1 MKKKIQ
7 FTIKGNPDDLEGN
20 PVPYVR
26 VVGRALWLPKAKKYH
41 AWKEY
46 VRSIFYRHY
55 PEFST
60 IGNESSQPLTTKI
73 SARAQMSIVIYWVNG
88 VHADPDNVFKGL
100 ADALFLNDKFLDG
113 AFESHYA
120 SDGKGRV
127 EVEIT
132 LDANE
137 Q

>member
-1 MKKKIQ
+1 MKKTIK
-7 FTIKGNPDDLEGN
+7 FTIKGNPDDIEGN

-46 VRSIFYRHY
+46 VRSIFYREY
-55 PEFST
+55 PEFKF
-60 IGNESSQPLTTKI
+60 ESAQPLTTKI

-100 ADALFLNDKFLDG
+100 ADALFQNDKFLDG

-127 EVEIT
+127 EVQIV
-132 LDANE
+132 LDSNE